1 MACPRCGAENGAGSK
16 FCSQCGA
23 AMART
28 CAICATP
35 LGPDAKFCN
44 ECGTPVDTA
53 SAATAGPTPLS
64 VGQPSIAVAATAERR
79 RVSVLFADLV
89 GFTPLSEKRDAE
101 EVRELL
107 TTYFETCR
115 ALVTR
120 YGGVV
125 EKFIGD
131 AVMAVWGAP
140 VAHEDDAERAVR
152 AALDLVDAVAALGTE
167 IGAPGLQARAGV
179 LTGDAAVTLG
189 ADAQGMVAGD
199 LVNTTSRIQ
208 AEAQPGA
215 VLVGDATRDATEAAV
230 VYEDTGEHSLKGK
243 AEPVRLWRALR
254 VVAMRGGALK
264 SEGLEAPFVG
274 RDRELRQI
282 KDLLHA
288 SAEERKAHL
297 VSVVGIAG
305 IGKSRLSW
313 EFFKYVDGIA
323 ELVYTHRGR
332 CLAYGEGVTYWA
344 LAEMVRMRANIVE
357 GEEVASARAKLQ
369 ACLATYLSDAE
380 ERRWVEPRLAQL
392 LALEDHATQER
403 EDLFSAWR
411 LFFERLADQHPT
423 VLLFEDMQWADTS
436 LLDFI
441 EYLLEWSRNHPL
453 YVVTLARP
461 ELVDRHPT
469 WGAGKRNFTS
479 VFLEPLRASA
489 MEQLLD
495 GLVPGLPDELREQI
509 LQRAEGVPLYA
520 VETVRMLLDRGL
532 LDRAGSIYRLT
543 GPVED
548 LAVPQSLHGLIA
560 ARLDGLRPEA
570 RRVLQDAAVLGKT
583 FTLPALAVVSGV
595 PGEELQPML
604 SELVHKEMLSLQAD
618 PRSPERGQYGF
629 LQDLVR
635 RVAYETLS
643 KRDRKEKHLAVAAW
657 FENLWT
663 GEEGDV
669 VEVVA
674 SHYLEAYNLAPED
687 PDAEAVKERAADV
700 LSRAGERAASLAA
713 NAEAERY
720 FDQAAQLVGQPRR
733 KAEMYERAGQMA
745 WSAGRNAVAIE
756 HLERAIAI
764 YEGEH
769 LTHPAARA
777 LSRLGIVESV
787 SGQLDQSVQR
797 MERAFAVLAD
807 DPPDEDLATLAVR
820 LGSLLHFKGDTETAA
835 KRTET
840 ALDIAEKLGLPE
852 ILSQALNVK
861 AIFATRRRHNEEAMA
876 LFAHALKLGLDSDLS
891 TATIRAHFNL
901 ADLLCQ
907 KDRYIE
913 ALDHYR
919 NALTL
924 SQKIGDRSYERGTIG
939 ELAFNLML
947 VGEWDEAAQFA
958 AGVSEDEM
966 RSAPADALSLLA
978 FGEMYVHRGQLA
990 EFEKLLSWV
999 EQLAASDDWQA
1010 HTAYLSSRA
1019 CLRRAQG
1026 RYSEALADAEEAITV
1041 TAELGGPGHQNVK
1054 CGFPEACESA
1064 FALNNLA
1071 KVDELLGFVDRL
1083 GPGERPRYL
1092 RAQASRF
1099 RARLANASGDASAVE
1114 PCFDE
1119 AEQLFRQ
1126 VGTVFWLAVTQS
1138 EHAEWLR
1145 SSGGSPK
1152 AEPLASEARRV
1163 FERLGAI
1170 VWLDRLRRTL
1180 ETAEVPAAVSVL

>member
-1 MACPRCGAENGAGSK
+1 MACPRCGAKNGAGSK

-28 CAICATP
+28 CASCATP

-44 ECGTPVDTA
+44 ECGTPVDA
-53 SAATAGPTPLS
+53 AAAATAGPPPL
-64 VGQPSIAVAATAERR
+64 GAGRPSIGVMASAERR

-107 TTYFETCR
+107 TAYFDTCR

-152 AALDLVDAVAALGTE
+152 AALDLVGAVATLGAE
-167 IGAPGLQARAGV
+167 IGAPGLRARAGV

-208 AEAQPGA
+208 AEAQPGS
-215 VLVGDATRDATEAAV
+215 VLVGDATHDATEAAV
-230 VYEDTGEHSLKGK
+230 VYEDTGEHTLKGK
-243 AEPVRLWRALR
+243 ADPVRLWRALR

-274 RDRELRQI
+274 RDRELRHI

-288 SAEERKAHL
+288 CAEERKAHL

-344 LAEMVRMRANIVE
+344 LAEMVRMRADIVE
-357 GEEVASARAKLQ
+357 GEELASARAKLQ
-369 ACLATYLSDAE
+369 ACLATYLPDAD

-392 LALEDHATQER
+392 LALEDHQTPER

-423 VLLFEDMQWADTS
+423 VLLFEDTQWADTS

-441 EYLLEWSRNHPL
+441 EYLLEWSRNHAL

-461 ELVDRHPT
+461 ELVDRYPT

-532 LDRAGSIYRLT
+532 LERAGSVYRLT

-629 LQDLVR
+629 LQDLVK

-663 GEEGDV
+663 GEESDV

-720 FDQAAQLVGQPRR
+720 FDQAAQLVGQARR

-756 HLERAIAI
+756 HLERAIAM

-769 LTHPAARA
+769 LAHPAARA
-777 LSRLGIVESV
+777 LSRLGMVESV

-797 MERAFAVLAD
+797 MEHAFSVLAN

-820 LGSLLHFKGDTETAA
+820 LGSLLHFKGDA
-835 KRTET
+835 KTGAERTET

-852 ILSQALNVK
+852 TLSQALNVK
-861 AIFATRRRHNEEAMA
+861 AMFATQRRHDEEAMA
-876 LFAHALKLGLDSDLS
+876 LFAHALKLGLDNDLPL
-891 TATIRAHFNL
+891 ATIRAHFNL
-901 ADLLCQ
+901 ADLLCH
-907 KDRYIE
+907 KDRYTE

-919 NALTL
+919 SALTL
-924 SQKIGDRSYERGTIG
+924 SRKIGDRSYERSTIA

-947 VGEWDEAAQFA
+947 VGEWDEAAEFA
-958 AGVSEDEM
+958 ATISEDEV
-966 RSAPADALSLLA
+966 RSAPTDPLSLFA

-990 EFEKLLSWV
+990 EFEKLLSWG
-999 EQLAASDDWQA
+999 EQLADSDDWQA
-1010 HTAYLSSRA
+1010 HTAYLSNRA
-1019 CLRRAQG
+1019 CLRRAQH
-1026 RYSEALADAEEAITV
+1026 RHSEALADAEEAMTV
-1041 TAELGGPGHQNVK
+1041 AAELGGPGHQNVK
-1054 CGFPEACESA
+1054 CGFKEACEAA
-1064 FALNNLA
+1064 FALNDPA
-1071 KVDELLGFVDRL
+1071 KVDTLLGFVDGLR
-1083 GPGERPRYL
+1083 PGERSRYL
-1092 RAQASRF
+1092 GAQASRF
-1099 RARLANASGDASAVE
+1099 RARLATANADASAVE
-1114 PCFDE
+1114 PGFEE
-1119 AEQLFRQ
+1119 AERLFRQ
-1126 VGTVFWLAVTQS
+1126 VGMVFWLAVTQS

-1145 SSGGSPK
+1145 ASGGSPK
-1152 AEPLASEARRV
+1152 AEPLTSEARRV
-1163 FERLGAI
+1163 FERLRAT
-1170 VWLDRLRRTL
+1170 VWLDRLSQTL
-1180 ETAEVPAAVSVL
+1180 GTADVTTAVPVV